1 MGLDNFDMYLGA
13 SYGTTKVDSGTTDK
27 EYGSRVRFKYF
38 F

>member
-13 SYGTTKVDSGTTDK
+13 SYGEIKADGAESVDQLG
-27 EYGSRVRFKYF
+27 GRVRFKYF